1 MFFKLF
7 CSLKTKKYLT
17 GFFVI
22 VLSMSLYSCG
32 PLKYKPVDARKVS
45 PNVNERVAKNIE
57 EGRGFRLMNSTKKRG
72 GTFDF
77 ASSNYLWRA
86 TLDTIDFMPLVSAN
100 YSGGIVITD
109 WYSESNN
116 EGESI
121 KISVRFLSN
130 DIRADALDVK
140 VFLKQCDQ
148 NLNCVVSEN
157 RGKLSNELMASIL
170 KKAARYEKDGIDEN
184 KKKNPYRNIEL
195 GTED

>member
-1 MFFKLF
+1 MIFKLF
-7 CSLKTKKYLT
+7 NPLKMKKLLT
-17 GFFVI
+17 GVLI
-22 VLSMSLYSCG
+22 VLLSILIYSCG

-57 EGRGFRLMNSTKKRG
+57 EGRGFRIMGGKKKG

-109 WYSESNN
+109 WYSENN
-116 EGESI
+116 NQGESI

-130 DIRADALDVK
+130 DIRADAIDVK

-157 RGKLSNELMASIL
+157 KGKLTNELMASIL
-170 KKAARYEKDGIDEN
+170 KKAARYEKDGIEKN
-184 KKKNPYRNIEL
+184 KKENPYRNIEL

>member
-1 MFFKLF
+1 MIFKLF
-7 CSLKTKKYLT
+7 CSLKTKKHLA
-17 GFFVI
+17 GFFI
-22 VLSMSLYSCG
+22 ILLSMSLYSCG
-32 PLKYKPVDARKVS
+32 PLKYKPVDAREVS
-45 PNVNERVAKNIE
+45 PDVNKRVAKNIE
-57 EGRGFRLMNSTKKRG
+57 EGRGFRLMGGKKRG

-109 WYSESNN
+109 WYSENSSK
-116 EGESI
+116 GEAI

-130 DIRADALDVK
+130 DIRADAIDVK

-148 NLNCVVSEN
+148 NLNCIVSEN
-157 RGKLSNELMASIL
+157 KGKLTNELMASIL
-170 KKAARYEKDGIDEN
+170 KKAARYEKDGLENN

>member
-1 MFFKLF
+1 MIFKLF
-7 CSLKTKKYLT
+7 NPLKMKKLLT
-17 GFFVI
+17 GVLI
-22 VLSMSLYSCG
+22 VLLSILIYSCG

-57 EGRGFRLMNSTKKRG
+57 EGRGFRIMGGKKKG

-109 WYSESNN
+109 WYSENN
-116 EGESI
+116 NQGESI

-130 DIRADALDVK
+130 DIRADAIDVK

-157 RGKLSNELMASIL
+157 KGKLTNELMASIL
-170 KKAARYEKDGIDEN
+170 KKAARYEKDGLENN

>member
-1 MFFKLF
+1 MIFKLF
-7 CSLKTKKYLT
+7 NPLKMKKLLT
-17 GFFVI
+17 GVLI
-22 VLSMSLYSCG
+22 VLLSILIYSCG

-57 EGRGFRLMNSTKKRG
+57 EGRGFRIMGGKKKG

-109 WYSESNN
+109 WYSENN
-116 EGESI
+116 NQGESI

-130 DIRADALDVK
+130 DIRADAIDVK

-157 RGKLSNELMASIL
+157 KGKLTNELMASIL
-170 KKAARYEKDGIDEN
+170 KKAARYEKDGIEKN
-184 KKKNPYRNIEL
+184 KKENPYRNVEL
-195 GTED
+195 GTEN

>member
-1 MFFKLF
+1 
-7 CSLKTKKYLT
+7 
-17 GFFVI
+17 
-22 VLSMSLYSCG
+22 MSLYSCG

-57 EGRGFRLMNSTKKRG
+57 EGRGFRLMDGKKKG

-109 WYSESNN
+109 WYSENN
-116 EGESI
+116 NQGESI

-170 KKAARYEKDGIDEN
+170 KKAARYEKVGIETN
-184 KKKNPYRNIEL
+184 KKKKPYRNIEL